1 MDEDGG
7 DAVEVLRVPEAEIG
21 DALSNR
27 LESLLQS
34 SFPGYPDRDYYK
46 LPPHFRFIA
55 IMGGDVVAQMG
66 VELRVV
72 RAGQS
77 TLRTFGV
84 VDVCVKPSMRSRR
97 LATRLLSEVSE
108 YAGACAMD
116 FILLFADDDRLY
128 VRNGW
133 HRATNPCSW
142 VMINEHRTLGLAH
155 GEDTNALMVKSVQGK
170 VWPDGEVDLLGHL
183 F

>member
-7 DAVEVLRVPEAEIG
+7 EAVEVLRVSEAEIG
-21 DALSNR
+21 DALNDQ
-27 LESLLQS
+27 LKSLLQS

-72 RAGQS
+72 RAGQRIF
-77 TLRTFGV
+77 RTFGV
-84 VDVCVKPSMRSRR
+84 VDFCVKQSSRSRR
-97 LATRLLSEVSE
+97 LATRLLNEVTE
-108 YAGACAMD
+108 YAGSCAMD

-142 VMINEHRTLGLAH
+142 VRINEHRTLGLAH
-155 GEDTNALMVKSVQGK
+155 GEVTNALMVKSVQGK
-170 VWPDGEVDLLGHL
+170 AWPDGEVDLLGHL